1 MTPEELVKIES
12 KYNVAIIAP
21 AGHGKTEMVADMVAG
36 FSGKQLV
43 LTHTNAGVDAIQ
55 KRLSKRK
62 VDTHKYTILTIAAFC
77 NRWGYSYHWTSKMDA
92 TLSPSNKEAQ
102 KQYYAQL
109 YTGAL
114 ELFKH
119 TWVGI
124 VCSS

>member
-55 KRLSKRK
+55 KPVSYTHLDVYKRQ
-62 VDTHKYTILTIAAFC
+62 
-77 NRWGYSYHWTSKMDA
+77 R
-92 TLSPSNKEAQ
+92 
-102 KQYYAQL
+102 
-109 YTGAL
+109 
-114 ELFKH
+114 LFKR
-119 TWVGI
+119 TLFSLRNCPITIMSVMLTCQITFIFGFGNA
-124 VCSS
+124 

>member
-43 LTHTNAGVDAIQ
+43 LTHTNAGVDAIK

-62 VDTHKYTILTIAAFC
+62 VDTHKYTILILRAYETF
-77 NRWGYSYHWTSKMDA
+77 SVK
-92 TLSPSNKEAQ
+92 
-102 KQYYAQL
+102 
-109 YTGAL
+109 
-114 ELFKH
+114 
-119 TWVGI
+119 
-124 VCSS
+124 